1 MLKRILIIGA
11 FLGGLAALVF
21 YLVASEEDR
30 LARLTSTTVGQVTEV
45 IVQTDSESDDATTI
59 VRYSYAVGGQ
69 VLADQSSKPDDVSR
83 TFPQGAHVTICY
95 DPAEPAETEVYSP
108 VQTCP
113 PR

>member
-30 LARLTSTTVGQVTEV
+30 LARLTSSTGGQVTEV
-45 IVQTDSESDDATTI
+45 IVQTDAESDDATTI
-59 VRYSYAVGGQ
+59 VHYNYAVAGQ

-83 TFPQGAHVTICY
+83 IFPEGTQVTICY
-95 DPAEPAETEVYSP
+95 DPAEPGETEVYATG
-108 VQTCP
+108 QTCP